1 MSDFPQSEGEGR
13 QEAGEEGSRQEEGGR
28 QEETGGQEEGGREG
42 RREEDG
48 NEEDGHQGRREE
60 GPCEEDG
67 REEGRGPAE
76 GDPREAVVGQKGRE
90 EDDDGKEV
98 GEQEDGGCAGAPG
111 WSRARPSARS
121 DDYRR
126 LGRQVA
132 AIALIRT
139 GQGGRLNVRQK
150 EELRRALLEAGE
162 ALLWDEMAVKGKN
175 PLDAIADDLGKLT
188 KSGIRVIEREVEAD
202 LKDKKSEMKRLVKVV
217 EGARKLAE
225 AKDDAFPTDISYS
238 HTARAAAQGLVTKI
252 ETVEVTTQDEAT
264 SCADSI
270 EKSMN
275 RWEGLKDQMIDEL
288 QKKQALLT
296 KLRGELPDFVKAQRT
311 MLREVVAILH

>member
-1 MSDFPQSEGEGR
+1 MKKTGTKKTATKAAAKKAPAKKTAAKKAEVQQKATPAKRSSGR
-13 QEAGEEGSRQEEGGR
+13 KAAKRTTTVKKSVSRKTVAAPEARDGA
-28 QEETGGQEEGGREG
+28 GRE
-42 RREEDG
+42 
-48 NEEDGHQGRREE
+48 
-60 GPCEEDG
+60 
-67 REEGRGPAE
+67 
-76 GDPREAVVGQKGRE
+76 
-90 EDDDGKEV
+90 
-98 GEQEDGGCAGAPG
+98 
-111 WSRARPSARS
+111 RPSARS